1 MAERLKIMIGNK
13 EVAKRYVGRFLVWE
27 AAIKEVTMTTN
38 MGFQKG
44 KLTIFVPSAYLTNI
58 TGRNITKI
66 KTNEGSV
73 FILTKDS
80 FKLEYGQ
87 LIARNISKQLF
98 DYLQFNDT
106 YESDSTYKRAKITL
120 FFD

>member
-13 EVAKRYVGRFLVWE
+13 EVVKRYVGRFLVWE

-66 KTNEGSV
+66 KINEGSTFV
-73 FILTKDS
+73 LTKDS

-87 LIARNISKQLF
+87 LIARNISQQLF
-98 DYLQFNDT
+98 DYLQFDDT
-106 YESDSTYKRAKITL
+106 YESVSTYKRVKITL